1 MATARQTRKSTDEEA
16 ILPQTPPPANQGF
29 GHGLDPG
36 FIWQQLSDIQSK
48 LGAIQATQQQHTS
61 ALQSVLQQ
69 HSAALDK
76 AEEKHAS
83 ALGKAEEKLTV
94 ALVKCEE
101 KHAAALEK
109 SEEKLSG
116 KLSKIDGDV
125 TEFKQIRH
133 TAKVV
138 GWIVGIAASV
148 LVTIAGFVAKEAWTV
163 MKPLAASAAQA
174 QAVRMQPPAAPLQTT
189 PRTQPITP

>member
-1 MATARQTRKSTDEEA
+1 MATARQTRKSNDEEA

-48 LGAIQATQQQHTS
+48 LGAIQATQQQHTT
-61 ALQSVLQQ
+61 ALQGVLQQ
-69 HSAALDK
+69 HAAAFEK
-76 AEEKHAS
+76 AEEKHAA
-83 ALGKAEEKLTV
+83 ALGKAEEKLTA

-101 KHAAALEK
+101 KHAATLEK
-109 SEEKLSG
+109 AEEKLSG

-125 TEFKQIRH
+125 NEFKQIRH

-138 GWIVGIAASV
+138 GWIVGIAAGAV
-148 LVTIAGFVAKEAWTV
+148 VTIAGFVAKEAWNV

-174 QAVRMQPPAAPLQTT
+174 QAARMQPPAAPPQTT
-189 PRTQPITP
+189 PNTHPSTP